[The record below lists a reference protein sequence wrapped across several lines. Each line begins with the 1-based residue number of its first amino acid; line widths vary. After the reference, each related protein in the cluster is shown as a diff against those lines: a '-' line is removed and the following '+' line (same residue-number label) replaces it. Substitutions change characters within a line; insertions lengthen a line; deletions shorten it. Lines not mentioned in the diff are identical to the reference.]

1 MPLNIKLILSYL
13 GTSYS
18 GWQNSI
24 EAVLSQT
31 LERILQHLVKLQAAS
46 RTDAGVHA
54 KGQVVNFLMN
64 EPRPLSRLMHSL
76 NGLLPHDICVLSAER
91 MPDDFHPTL
100 DCIKKEY
107 IYSICNGP
115 VQLPFFKDTSWHFP
129 YPLELEKMQA
139 AATHL
144 LGRHDFSAFCNER
157 KIWDRDPI
165 CELESIEI
173 VALPGQRLQIS
184 VVGDHFLYKMMRNL
198 AGTLAYAGCGKL
210 QPEDIP
216 AFLTSKDRNR
226 IGMTAPAHGLCLN
239 QVFYLEKNPSLEL
252 KYTHEYEPK

>member
-1 MPLNIKLILSYL
+1 MPLNIKLTLSYI
-13 GTSYS
+13 GTPYT

-24 EAVLSQT
+24 EDVLSQT
-31 LERILQHLVKLQAAS
+31 LERILQHPVKLQAAS

-54 KGQVVNFLMN
+54 KGQVVNFIMN

-76 NGLLPHDICVLSAER
+76 NGLLPHDISVLSAER

-107 IYSICNGP
+107 IYSICNSP
-115 VQLPFFKDTSWHFP
+115 VQLPFVKDTSWHFP
-129 YPLELEKMQA
+129 YPLDLEKMRA
-139 AATHL
+139 AASAL

-157 KIWDRDPI
+157 KLWDRDPI

-173 VALPGQRLQIS
+173 IPGIQIAII
-184 VVGDHFLYKMMRNL
+184 GDHFLYKMMRNL
-198 AGTLAYAGCGKL
+198 AGTLAYCGCGKL
-210 QPEDIP
+210 KPEDIP
-216 AFLTSKDRNR
+216 AILASKDRTR

-239 QVFYLEKNPSLEL
+239 QVFYHAENPSLKL
-252 KYTHEYEPK
+252 QYIHEYESK